1 MLPSAL
7 WELSMPTR
15 HVNLRD
21 VISLA
26 QRSSG
31 VRIALIMLPLFW
43 LIYFAWTSL
52 EQRRAVQQG
61 ELHATN
67 VAQIF
72 QENTERIFLGVD
84 ATLLLLRRFYESNP
98 KEFDLKY
105 WVERTSL
112 TSASVVQIS
121 LIGADGYLTDTTTDY
136 QGPRLYLG
144 DREHFVKVANLKND
158 MLYVGKPV
166 LGRVSGKWTIQ
177 IARRLRDAD
186 GNFAGVIVSSVDPE
200 QVGTFI
206 ETAQLGEH
214 GSLVLRNADNIVLAS
229 RGISSPAI
237 GKKIDSPALDAG
249 LRRSPAGTYWGG
261 GIVDGINRL
270 VAYRKSDVF
279 PLVFTAGLAEDQVFF
294 EYRRHQLVYLSVA
307 TVLSLILTIAG
318 FLDCQRLLSL
328 AQKQQELESMAIR
341 FRSATENMSQG
352 LSMFDADGRLV
363 AYNTKY
369 LQMYRLPPE
378 RIGLGSS
385 IKEILDL
392 RAREGTFSGDSE
404 QYVNNLITSLT
415 RKERVERTIHL
426 SDEQIVRAIYCP
438 KDDGGWVSTHED
450 VTERKRAETE
460 LSNVKAFLDTIIQS
474 IPMPIVIK
482 EPHSRRVIFVNRAYE
497 AFLGL
502 SSDKIVGKTADE
514 FLPKDVAALIEN
526 HDTRALNWFDKDLGG
541 EFSLTAGT
549 GERRIVTMSRAV
561 VRDSDQKAQYLI
573 ALIDDITERKNS
585 QEKIERLA
593 LYDALTDLANRNL
606 FREKVEES
614 LARLRRLGTEF
625 AIFQLDLDSFKDVN
639 DTYGHQAGD
648 TLLKEVAT
656 RIKATIREVDVAA
669 RLGGDEFAL
678 LILMGQK
685 AIKGGVES
693 LAARLVQAISAPYN
707 IEGQTIV
714 IGCSIGIAFAPK
726 HGDRADE
733 ILKNADLALYK
744 AKNEGRNCFRVYDE
758 TLKLEA
764 DSRNAL
770 ENDLRQAV
778 WHDEF
783 ELNYQPIIENKTGRI
798 RAVETLVRWH
808 HPIKGIIAPAEFIPL
823 AEETGLIV
831 QLGEWII
838 ANACHDAMR
847 MPDGIRVAVNLS
859 PVQFA
864 KSNVVDAVICALVDS
879 QLPPERLE
887 IEITENV
894 LLSATDQNLAALHQ
908 LKNLGISI
916 SLDDFGV
923 GYSSLS
929 YLTSFP
935 FDKVKVDRSFVEKLD
950 RTETKAV
957 VSSIVQLSRTLKL
970 VSCAE
975 GIESEKQLRDVT
987 SLGIELGQGYFFGL
1001 PVPLLE
1007 LDFSVVHPIADAT
1020 RAA

>member
-1 MLPSAL
+1 
-7 WELSMPTR
+7 MPTR
-15 HVNLRD
+15 HVTLRD
-21 VISLA
+21 AISLA

-52 EQRRAVQQG
+52 EQRRALEQG

-67 VAQIF
+67 VARIF
-72 QENTERIFLGVD
+72 QENTERIFLSVD
-84 ATLLLLRRFYESNP
+84 GTLLLLRRLYESNP
-98 KEFDLKY
+98 KDFDLKY
-105 WVERTSL
+105 WAEKTSL
-112 TSASVVQIS
+112 ASVFQIS
-121 LIGADGYLTDTTTDY
+121 LIGSDGYMTDTTTDY

-144 DREHFVKVANLKND
+144 DREQFLKVVDLKSD
-158 MLYVGKPV
+158 TLYIASPV
-166 LGRVSGKWTIQ
+166 LGRITGKWTIQ
-177 IARRLRDAD
+177 IARRLRGAD
-186 GNFAGVIVSSVDPE
+186 GSFAGAIVASVDPE
-200 QVGTFI
+200 QIGAFF
-206 ETAQLGEH
+206 ETAQLGEN
-214 GSLVLRNADNIVLAS
+214 GSLILRNTDNAILAS
-229 RGISSPAI
+229 RGTSTPTI
-237 GKKIDSPALDAG
+237 GKKIPAPVLDAA
-249 LRRSPAGTYWGG
+249 LMQSPIGTYWGG
-261 GIVDGINRL
+261 GGVDGINRL
-270 VAYRKSDVF
+270 VGYRKSDVL
-279 PLVFTAGLAEDQVFF
+279 PLVFTAGLAEDQVFA
-294 EYRRHQLVYLSVA
+294 EYRRHQLFYLSL
-307 TVLSLILTIAG
+307 TTLLSLILSIAG
-318 FLDCQRLLSL
+318 FLDCRRLWSL
-328 AQKQQELESMAIR
+328 AQTQRELESMAIR

-363 AYNTKY
+363 AFNTKY

-385 IKEILDL
+385 IKDILDL
-392 RAREGTFSGDSE
+392 RTLEGTFSGDTE
-404 QYVNNLITSLT
+404 QYAKTLMMSLFQG
-415 RKERVERTIHL
+415 ERAENTLHL
-426 SDEQIVRAIYCP
+426 SDGRIMHVIRCP

-450 VTERKRAETE
+450 VTERKRAEIE
-460 LSNVKAFLDTIIQS
+460 LSNIKSFLDTIIQS
-474 IPMPIVIK
+474 IPMPIVIRD
-482 EPHSRRVIFVNRAYE
+482 PQSRKVIFVNRAYE

-502 SSDKIVGKTADE
+502 SSDEMVGKTADE
-514 FLPKDVAALIEN
+514 FLSRDVAAMVED
-526 HDTRALNWFDKDLGG
+526 HDTRALNCFDESVGVEL
-541 EFSLTAGT
+541 SLTTRA
-549 GERRIVTMSRAV
+549 GERRIVTISRAV
-561 VRDSDQKAQYLI
+561 VRDNDQNAQYLI

-585 QEKIERLA
+585 QAKIERLA

-606 FREKVEES
+606 FREKVEDG

-625 AIFQLDLDSFKDVN
+625 AIFQLDLDGFKAVN
-639 DTYGHQAGD
+639 DTYGHHAGD
-648 TLLKEVAT
+648 SLLKEVAT
-656 RIKATIREVDVAA
+656 RIKSTIREVDVAA

-678 LILMGQK
+678 LILIGQES
-685 AIKGGVES
+685 INGGVEK
-693 LAARLVQAISAPYN
+693 LAARLVQAISAPYK
-707 IEGQTIV
+707 IEGQTIL
-714 IGCSIGIAFAPK
+714 IGCSIGIAFAPE

-758 TLKLEA
+758 ELKLEA

-798 RAVETLVRWH
+798 RAVEALVRWR
-808 HPIKGIIAPAEFIPL
+808 HPIKGLIQPGDFIPL

-831 QLGEWII
+831 QLGEWVL
-838 ANACHDAMR
+838 AKACHDAMR
-847 MPDGIRVAVNLS
+847 MPEEIKVAVNLS

-879 QLPPERLE
+879 QLAPERLE

-894 LLSATDQNLAALHQ
+894 LLNETDQNLAALHQ

-935 FDKVKVDRSFVEKLD
+935 FDKVKVDRSFIEKLD
-950 RTETKAV
+950 RTEAKAV
-957 VSSIVQLSRTLKL
+957 VSSIVQLSQTLKL

-975 GIESEKQLRDVT
+975 GIETEKQLRDVT
-987 SLGIELGQGYFFGL
+987 SLGIELGQGYVFGR
-1001 PVPLLE
+1001 PVPLMQ
-1007 LDFSVVHPIADAT
+1007 LDFSVIHSIVGAT